1 MIYLR
6 QALNALPYYFLEDLI
21 QELLGKVSVPNRSA
35 QVRLLAETLE
45 RRETLRSLWDRL
57 RKEEQEAVRLSLYND
72 GKLDLITYEAFYGE
86 PPEKGFSGV
95 YGYRRKSQYLKLF
108 FLSGWELPVE
118 MIEILK

>member
-45 RRETLRSLWDRL
+45 RRETLRSLWDPADAAL
-57 RKEEQEAVRLSLYND
+57 LQAEEDSDNAVERAIKLTFSN
-72 GKLDLITYEAFYGE
+72 GKIYVVNGYVGFAFQPQGAAGE
-86 PPEKGFSGV
+86 LVECTMTISGQGRGKA
-95 YGYRRKSQYLKLF
+95 YAS
-108 FLSGWELPVE
+108 
-118 MIEILK
+118 